1 MSKSIHVQIVGQRQ
15 KYNLLDPEAVHRAQK
30 ALNQRIT
37 DIAET
42 FGVDSQIY
50 RDYVAPL
57 RNDASSQFI
66 RLDSKG
72 RVKLKTGKGLQD
84 SPEAR
89 AIVHKMLLKNTKGE
103 ILESTAEQIGGAR
116 NLRQRQKIKR
126 DTGENAE
133 IVSIEEILKLADE
146 YHKMRSNMYSRLSEI
161 YELAEQE
168 GVDPR
173 KGHLNRFK
181 WYRELKASDGRAN
194 KELVEKA
201 NRSLKTKTNF
211 EYLGL
216 KPKTK
221 VDRFGLKEVEILDR
235 F

>member
-1 MSKSIHVQIVGQRQ
+1 MSKSIHVKVVGQRQ
-15 KYNLLDPEAVHRAQK
+15 KYNFLDPEAIHRAQK
-30 ALNQRIT
+30 AINQRIT

-42 FGVDSQIY
+42 FGVNSQIY

-57 RNDASSQFI
+57 VNDTSAQFI

-89 AIVHKMLLKNTKGE
+89 AIVDKMLSKSTKGE

-116 NLRQRQKIKR
+116 NLRQKQKIKR
-126 DTGENAE
+126 ETGEEAE
-133 IVSIEEILKLADE
+133 IVSTEELLEVADT
-146 YHKMRSNMYSRLSEI
+146 YHEMRSVMYSRLNEI

-181 WYRELKASDGRAN
+181 WYRELKANGGRAN
-194 KELVEKA
+194 KDLVEKA
-201 NRSLKTKTNF
+201 FKSLKSKTNAD
-211 EYLGL
+211 YLGL
-216 KPKTK
+216 KEGGTI
-221 VDRFGLKEVEILDR
+221 DRF
-235 F
+235 